1 MYWRI
6 SHLSFILLQYSGNQR
21 IWGVSTTEKMKP
33 SLKIWICT
41 INFLLRKNG
50 GPLIKIIGL
59 SLNYQQPKA
68 LKRTKWKMFPLFNKI
83 PKLNKNT
90 VDETLNIYIIY
101 LIIQMLW
108 SGISFQYLYV
118 CKYKILNLK
127 RNIKITIF
135 DVVLCVFL
143 FNFLILSGITL
154 QNVWATTFMVFK

>member
-1 MYWRI
+1 
-6 SHLSFILLQYSGNQR
+6 
-21 IWGVSTTEKMKP
+21 MKP

-90 VDETLNIYIIY
+90 VDERLNIYNILNNRDEQEYLFNIY
-101 LIIQMLW
+101 M
-108 SGISFQYLYV
+108 YVHMYV
-118 CKYKILNLK
+118 CMYKTLSLR
-127 RNIKITIF
+127 RNVYITIF
-135 DVVLCVFL
+135 DDVVLCVFL